1 MNSPN
6 FARSLEPILGTLCHG
21 IFILLLAMNIAS
33 AQSLPINMPAKP
45 FGELPHPPAPN
56 YADKRHWAAISNRL
70 DAADVI
76 PENDLFG
83 DRQESALVDAFYIH
97 PTTYRRAA
105 SWNQPLDDE
114 STNQWTDESVIARQA
129 AVFNACC
136 RVFAPRYRQ
145 ATAAARRSY
154 CNSERLDE

>member
-1 MNSPN
+1 MSSPN
-6 FARSLEPILGTLCHG
+6 FARSLEPILGALCHG

-70 DAADVI
+70 D
-76 PENDLFG
+76 
-83 DRQESALVDAFYIH
+83 
-97 PTTYRRAA
+97 
-105 SWNQPLDDE
+105 DE